1 MNIKIEIKKNKN
13 LTKSEKDLINKNLVK
28 EFGKEGFR
36 DFKKDYEPDT
46 EWIFIKD
53 NGKTVSFCGLRS
65 VKIEYL
71 GKTYNIKGICSTIS
85 IVKGKGY
92 GRMMVKAMI
101 NYLKKKGK
109 TGLGFTGETEFFK
122 KVGLGT
128 KKNFIRRFVYRN
140 PKTGE
145 EVIDMGGMEFITMER
160 TISSGKSFQQNQQ
173 FIFQY
178 CIGEI

>member
-1 MNIKIEIKKNKN
+1 
-13 LTKSEKDLINKNLVK
+13 
-28 EFGKEGFR
+28 
-36 DFKKDYEPDT
+36 
-46 EWIFIKD
+46 
-53 NGKTVSFCGLRS
+53 LRS

>member
-1 MNIKIEIKKNKN
+1 MKIEIKKNKN

-28 EFGKEGFR
+28 EFGKKNVMN
-36 DFKKDYEPDT
+36 FKKDYEPDT

-92 GRMMVKAMI
+92 GRMMVNAMI

-109 TGLGFTGETEFFK
+109 K
-122 KVGLGT
+122 
-128 KKNFIRRFVYRN
+128 
-140 PKTGE
+140 
-145 EVIDMGGMEFITMER
+145 
-160 TISSGKSFQQNQQ
+160 
-173 FIFQY
+173 
-178 CIGEI
+178 